1 MFLEG
6 GSFWEG
12 CLKLLRNFKPRT
24 PKCQAFFQL
33 FFNFFSTFF
42 LTFSLTYGSF
52 FDIMLRMLNEKR
64 PSKKAL
70 IREIAENS
78 DLFDF
83 GSLERTN
90 ITNLIV
96 IRDMAIKARG

>member
-1 MFLEG
+1 MDI
-6 GSFWEG
+6 
-12 CLKLLRNFKPRT
+12 KL
-24 PKCQAFFQL
+24 
-33 FFNFFSTFF
+33 
-42 LTFSLTYGSF
+42 G
-52 FDIMLRMLNEKR
+52 EKMVNTKTVR
-64 PSKKAL
+64 PSKKTL

>member
-1 MFLEG
+1 MVNT
-6 GSFWEG
+6 
-12 CLKLLRNFKPRT
+12 KT
-24 PKCQAFFQL
+24 V
-33 FFNFFSTFF
+33 
-42 LTFSLTYGSF
+42 
-52 FDIMLRMLNEKR
+52 R
-64 PSKKAL
+64 PSKKTL

-78 DLFDF
+78 DLFDM

>member
-1 MFLEG
+1 MDF
-6 GSFWEG
+6 
-12 CLKLLRNFKPRT
+12 KL
-24 PKCQAFFQL
+24 
-33 FFNFFSTFF
+33 
-42 LTFSLTYGSF
+42 G
-52 FDIMLRMLNEKR
+52 EKMVNTKTVR
-64 PSKKAL
+64 PSKKTL

-90 ITNLIV
+90 ITNLVV

>member
-1 MFLEG
+1 MQET
-6 GSFWEG
+6 
-12 CLKLLRNFKPRT
+12 K
-24 PKCQAFFQL
+24 
-33 FFNFFSTFF
+33 
-42 LTFSLTYGSF
+42 
-52 FDIMLRMLNEKR
+52 EKKVR

-90 ITNLIV
+90 IKNLTV
-96 IRDMAIKARG
+96 IRDLILSARG

>member
-1 MFLEG
+1 MDF
-6 GSFWEG
+6 
-12 CLKLLRNFKPRT
+12 KL
-24 PKCQAFFQL
+24 
-33 FFNFFSTFF
+33 
-42 LTFSLTYGSF
+42 G
-52 FDIMLRMLNEKR
+52 EKMVNTKTVR
-64 PSKKAL
+64 PSKKTL

>member
-1 MFLEG
+1 MDF
-6 GSFWEG
+6 
-12 CLKLLRNFKPRT
+12 KL
-24 PKCQAFFQL
+24 
-33 FFNFFSTFF
+33 
-42 LTFSLTYGSF
+42 G
-52 FDIMLRMLNEKR
+52 EKMVTTKTVR
-64 PSKKAL
+64 PSKKTL
-70 IREIAENS
+70 IREIAEHS

>member
-1 MFLEG
+1 MDF
-6 GSFWEG
+6 
-12 CLKLLRNFKPRT
+12 KL
-24 PKCQAFFQL
+24 
-33 FFNFFSTFF
+33 
-42 LTFSLTYGSF
+42 G
-52 FDIMLRMLNEKR
+52 EKMVNTKTVR
-64 PSKKAL
+64 PSKKTL

-96 IRDMAIKARG
+96 IRDMAITARG

>member
-1 MFLEG
+1 M
-6 GSFWEG
+6 
-12 CLKLLRNFKPRT
+12 
-24 PKCQAFFQL
+24 
-33 FFNFFSTFF
+33 
-42 LTFSLTYGSF
+42 TFSLTYGSF